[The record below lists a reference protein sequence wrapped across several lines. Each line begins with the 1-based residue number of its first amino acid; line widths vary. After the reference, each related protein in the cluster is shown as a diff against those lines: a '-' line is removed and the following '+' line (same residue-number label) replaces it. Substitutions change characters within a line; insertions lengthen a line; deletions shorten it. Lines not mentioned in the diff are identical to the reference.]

1 MLKNIFSFYLTV
13 GIPLIYLLNLF
24 LIAFFPNTFMISNI
38 LISNIA
44 KITGLMISF
53 TGLILWISSM
63 IELGSLFGVLP
74 RKQKKIKTGIYR
86 YLNHPMYIGISMTML
101 GISLANGSLQGLI
114 FALMILV
121 PILIIRS
128 RMESRILY

>member
-1 MLKNIFSFYLTV
+1 
-13 GIPLIYLLNLF
+13 
-24 LIAFFPNTFMISNI
+24 MISNI

-44 KITGLMISF
+44 KITGLIISF

-63 IELGSLFGVLP
+63 IELGSSFGVLP
-74 RKQKKIKTGIYR
+74 RKQKKTKTGIYR

-114 FALMILV
+114 FTLMILV

>member
-63 IELGSLFGVLP
+63 IELGSSFGVLP